1 MRDDKSAY
9 GKKGGPIGKMHGGH
23 LDYFGGKIL
32 LFCPKQF
39 EKSLEEHV
47 FLV

>member
-1 MRDDKSAY
+1 MVAT
-9 GKKGGPIGKMHGGH
+9 I
-23 LDYFGGKIL
+23 DYFGGKIL
-32 LFCPKQF
+32 LFFPKQF